1 VELLQP
7 WATHSDPNLRRFA
20 SEATRPRGVWC
31 AQIEVL
37 KAEPWRGANLLEPLR
52 ADASRYVQNSVA
64 NWLNDAAK
72 TQPAWV
78 KAVCARWSSG
88 RAAPATQY
96 IVRRALRSIG
106 ED

>member
-1 VELLQP
+1 
-7 WATHSDPNLRRFA
+7 
-20 SEATRPRGVWC
+20 
-31 AQIEVL
+31 
-37 KAEPWRGANLLEPLR
+37 
-52 ADASRYVQNSVA
+52 VA

-96 IVRRALRSIG
+96 IVRRALRSIA
-106 ED
+106 DD